1 MKSMSRRVRFGLV
14 MTLALPAAPATA
26 ADPIVLFG
34 GRITLGGEV
43 NLTIAPED
51 DGYFNYNGYRNNV
64 LRRARLG
71 VAAGLRAGDHVSV
84 VTQILSDN
92 LAAPR
97 VYALY
102 LRARPWKE
110 RSFDIQ
116 AGRIPPVF
124 GAFAREGYRL
134 ERPLVGYPLAYQYL
148 TSLRPDP
155 VPASVDDLLAMRG
168 GGWPSKSPIG
178 SPVPAHGLPLVDADR
193 WNTGIQVRVGSEPLE
208 ASAAVTQGTLSD
220 PRLSDNNDGKQIS
233 GRLAWRPLIGLV
245 VGVSGA
251 RGPFLSR
258 VVPPA
263 VGSDHG
269 SAQTTWGVDFEYSRD
284 YWLFRAEAVGSAWDV
299 PGLRPPLLHGP
310 VRALGLDGEAR
321 YKIAPGLY
329 VAARLDHLGFST
341 VEGSAGPRAWDAPGW
356 RVEGGIGYWLRRDL
370 LFKLVYQHNWK
381 DGGPLRSQGF
391 LAAQLLFWL

>member
-1 MKSMSRRVRFGLV
+1 MSRRVRFGLV
-14 MTLALPAAPATA
+14 MTLALPAAPAPA

-34 GRITLGGEV
+34 GRVTLGGEV
-43 NLTIAPED
+43 NLTFAPED
-51 DGYFNYNGYRNNV
+51 DGYFNYDGYRNNT

-71 VAAGLRAGDHVSV
+71 VAAGLRAGDHLAL
-84 VTQILSDN
+84 VTQVLSDN
-92 LAAPR
+92 LGTPR
-97 VYALY
+97 IYALY
-102 LRARPWKE
+102 LRAHPWKE

-116 AGRIPPVF
+116 VGRIPPVF
-124 GAFAREGYRL
+124 GAFPREGYGPD
-134 ERPLVGYPLAYQYL
+134 RPLVGYPLAYQYL
-148 TSLRPDP
+148 TSLRPDAA
-155 VPASVDDLLAMRG
+155 PASADGLLAMRG
-168 GGWPSKSPIG
+168 RGWLTQYPIG
-178 SPVPAHGLPLVDADR
+178 SPAPANGLPLVDADR
-193 WNTGIQVRVGSEPLE
+193 WDTGFQVRVGSEPLE

-220 PRLSDNNDGKQIS
+220 PRFSDNNDGKQLS

-251 RGPFLSR
+251 RGPYLSK
-258 VVPPA
+258 VVQQA
-263 VGSDHG
+263 AGGASGS
-269 SAQTTWGVDFEYSRD
+269 SQTAWGLDLEYSRD
-284 YWLFRAEAVGSAWDV
+284 YWLFRVEAVGSAWDV
-299 PGLRPPLLHGP
+299 PVLRPPLLHGP

-341 VEGSAGPRAWDAPGW
+341 VEGSAGPRSWDAPVW
-356 RVEGGIGYWLRRDL
+356 RVEGGLGYSVRRDL

>member
-1 MKSMSRRVRFGLV
+1 MSRRVRFGLV
-14 MTLALPAAPATA
+14 MTLALLAANAPA

-34 GRITLGGEV
+34 GRVTLGGEV
-43 NLTIAPED
+43 NLTLAPED
-51 DGYFNYNGYRNNV
+51 DGYFNYNGYRNNA

-71 VAAGLRAGDHVSV
+71 VAAGLRAGDHVAL
-84 VTQILSDN
+84 VTQVLSDN
-92 LAAPR
+92 LASPR

-102 LRARPWKE
+102 LRVRPWKE

-124 GAFAREGYRL
+124 GAFAREGYGP

-148 TSLRPDP
+148 TSIRPDAA
-155 VPASVDDLLAMRG
+155 PASVDGLLAMRG
-168 GGWPSKSPIG
+168 RGWLTRYPIG
-178 SPVPAHGLPLVDADR
+178 SPAPANGLPLVDADR
-193 WNTGIQVRVGSEPLE
+193 WDTGIQVRVGTEPLE

-233 GRLAWRPLIGLV
+233 GRLAWRPLLGLV

-251 RGPFLSR
+251 RGPYLSR
-258 VVPPA
+258 TVQQA
-263 VGSDHG
+263 VGSARG
-269 SAQTTWGVDFEYSRD
+269 FFQTAWGLDLEYSRE

-299 PGLRPPLLHGP
+299 PSLSPPLLHGP
-310 VRALGLDGEAR
+310 VRALGLEGEAR

-341 VEGSAGPRAWDAPGW
+341 VDGSTGPKPWDAPVW
-356 RVEGGIGYWLRRDL
+356 RVEGGVGYSLRRDL
-370 LFKLVYQHNWK
+370 LFKLVYQHDWR
-381 DGGPLRSQGF
+381 DGGAVRSQGF

>member
-14 MTLALPAAPATA
+14 MTLALPAAPAPA

-34 GRITLGGEV
+34 GRLTLGGEV
-43 NLTIAPED
+43 NLTLAPED
-51 DGYFNYNGYRNNV
+51 DGYFNYNGYHDNI

-71 VAAGLRAGDHVSV
+71 LAAGLRAGDHVAV

-92 LAAPR
+92 LASPR

-102 LRARPWKE
+102 LRVHPWKE

-124 GAFAREGYRL
+124 GAFAREGYGP

-148 TSLRPDP
+148 TSIRPDAA
-155 VPASVDDLLAMRG
+155 PASVDGLLAMRG
-168 GGWPSKSPIG
+168 RGWLTQYPIG
-178 SPVPAHGLPLVDADR
+178 SHTLANGLPLVDADR
-193 WNTGIQVRVGSEPLE
+193 WDTGIQVRVGSAPLE

-220 PRLSDNNDGKQIS
+220 PRFSDNNDGKQIS
-233 GRLAWRPLIGLV
+233 GRLAWRPLLGLV

-251 RGPFLSR
+251 RGPYVSSA
-258 VVPPA
+258 VQQA
-263 VGSDHG
+263 VGSAHG
-269 SAQTTWGVDFEYSRD
+269 FFQTAWGLDLEYSRD

-299 PGLRPPLLHGP
+299 PVLNPPLLRGP
-310 VRALGLDGEAR
+310 VRALGLEAEAR

-341 VEGSAGPRAWDAPGW
+341 VEGSAGPQSWDAPVW
-356 RVEGGIGYWLRRDL
+356 RVEGGVGYSLRRDL
-370 LFKLVYQHNWK
+370 LLKVVYQRDWK
-381 DGGPLRSQGF
+381 DGGPLRRQGF

>member
-14 MTLALPAAPATA
+14 MTLALNAASARA
-26 ADPIVLFG
+26 ADPVVLFG
-34 GRITLGGEV
+34 GRVTLGGEV
-43 NLTIAPED
+43 NLTLAPED
-51 DGYFNYNGYRNNV
+51 EGYFNDNGYQNNT
-64 LRRARLG
+64 LRRARLSL
-71 VAAGLRAGDHVSV
+71 AAGLHAGDHLSV

-102 LRARPWKE
+102 LRVRPWKE
-110 RSFDIQ
+110 RTFDIQ

-124 GAFAREGYRL
+124 GAFAREGYGP

-148 TSLRPDP
+148 TSLRPDA

-168 GGWPSKSPIG
+168 RGWRNQYPIG
-178 SPVPAHGLPLVDADR
+178 SPAPANGVPLVDGDR
-193 WNTGIQVRVGSEPLE
+193 WDTGIQVRVGSEPLE
-208 ASAAVTQGTLSD
+208 ASAAVTQGTLSY
-220 PRLSDNNDGKQIS
+220 PRVSDNNDGKQIS

-251 RGPFLSR
+251 RGSFFST
-258 VVPPA
+258 VVQQA
-263 VGSDHG
+263 VGGASG
-269 SAQTTWGVDFEYSRD
+269 NAQTAWGLDLEYSRG

-299 PGLRPPLLHGP
+299 PVVRPPLLHGP
-310 VRALGLDGEAR
+310 VRALGLEGEAR
-321 YKIAPGLY
+321 YKFAPGLY

-341 VEGSAGPRAWDAPGW
+341 VEGSAGPMSWDAPVW
-356 RVEGGIGYWLRRDL
+356 RVEGGVGYSVRRDL
-370 LFKLVYQHNWK
+370 LFKLVYQHNWR
-381 DGGPLRSQGF
+381 DGGPLRSHGS